1 MFYRTV
7 NYLLVNGHNAFR
19 YIALSCAALVF
30 FVIIQ
35 YLVALLWRTYKRHA
49 VGKRA
54 VKRLRNL
61 KRGEPLEPQ
70 PALSAEMPLP
80 VGAEVQPTL
89 EHAQPSEPQTA
100 VSPETPP
107 RVSVRVQPTL
117 KREPLE
123 PQPAVSPDTPLP
135 ILERASEPQPAVS
148 PETPQPVS
156 VKF

>member
-54 VKRLRNL
+54 VKRLRNI

-70 PALSAEMPLP
+70 PALSAEVPLP

-89 EHAQPSEPQTA
+89 ERAQPS
-100 VSPETPP
+100 
-107 RVSVRVQPTL
+107 
-117 KREPLE
+117 E
-123 PQPAVSPDTPLP
+123 PQPAVSPDTPLPVNVKVRP

-148 PETPQPVS
+148 PE
-156 VKF
+156 

>member
-35 YLVALLWRTYKRHA
+35 YVVALLWKTYKRHA

-70 PALSAEMPLP
+70 PALRAEEPPP
-80 VGAEVQPTL
+80 VSAEVQPTI
-89 EHAQPSEPQTA
+89 EHAQ
-100 VSPETPP
+100 
-107 RVSVRVQPTL
+107 L
-117 KREPLE
+117 
-123 PQPAVSPDTPLP
+123 
-135 ILERASEPQPAVS
+135 
-148 PETPQPVS
+148 
-156 VKF
+156 